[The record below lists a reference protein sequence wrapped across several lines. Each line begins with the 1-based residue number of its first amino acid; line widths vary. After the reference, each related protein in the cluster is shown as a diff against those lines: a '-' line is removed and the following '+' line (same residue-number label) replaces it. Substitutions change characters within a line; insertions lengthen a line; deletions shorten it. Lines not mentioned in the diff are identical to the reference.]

1 MSSLVVIGRLN
12 RSHLLPQEEGFFLD
26 PSLGGI
32 DDLGFC
38 DSLDQSLSHRP
49 PRPET
54 VPYDLWC
61 VDRFLSI
68 RADGRSRSIGRVE
81 IAEARVRDNRMR
93 SEIDFT
99 GFKVIISLQTHAYQA
114 YQTYIGKLRMPDL
127 GDSVTWDGR
136 VLFRTPARPFA
147 FPTPRGNSNPWDC
160 FKKPSV
166 GRLKSIKRFAFDEIE
181 IQALRD
187 EQGRRVQSDGDRS
200 GWEPAL
206 SLRSQRSSIGRSLMQ
221 MFGFGQN

>member
-12 RSHLLPQEEGFFLD
+12 RSHLLPQEGFFLD
-26 PSLGGI
+26 PALGVI

-38 DSLDQSLSHRP
+38 DSLDQPLSHRP
-49 PRPET
+49 PRPES

-68 RADGRSRSIGRVE
+68 KADDSSSSIGRVE
-81 IAEARVRDNRMR
+81 IGEARVRDERMR

-99 GFKVIISLQTHAYQA
+99 GFRVIISLQTRAYQA
-114 YQTYIGKLRMPDL
+114 YQAYIGKLRMPDL
-127 GDSVTWDGR
+127 GNSVTWDGR
-136 VLFRTPARPFA
+136 VLFRIPARPFA

-160 FKKPSV
+160 FQKPSV

-187 EQGRRVQSDGDRS
+187 EQGRRVKSDSDRS
-200 GWEPAL
+200 GWGPAL
-206 SLRSQRSSIGRSLMQ
+206 SLRSQRSSTGRSLIR
-221 MFGFGQN
+221 MFRFGQN